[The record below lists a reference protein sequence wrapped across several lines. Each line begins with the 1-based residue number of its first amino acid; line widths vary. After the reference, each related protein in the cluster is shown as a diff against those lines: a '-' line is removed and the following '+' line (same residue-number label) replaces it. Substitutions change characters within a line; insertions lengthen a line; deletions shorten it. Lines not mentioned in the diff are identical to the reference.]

1 MRSIPFILMF
11 CCLTICV
18 APGLAD
24 EATSPDGVTI
34 RYDVHGAGEPALVF
48 VHGWSCD
55 RGYWRHQV
63 AEFAETHTVVT
74 VDLGGHGD
82 SGTGR
87 ADWTIQAYAADVA
100 AVVED
105 LGRDGVVLIGHSM
118 SGPIVVE
125 AASLLPGR
133 VRGLIC
139 VDTMH
144 DVTQRYSTEQIE
156 GIMASMSGGFVAGTD
171 AFVRSMFP
179 EDADP
184 DLVNQVAAD
193 MSAAP
198 PAIAL
203 SAMRNLFM
211 YDQQPALAGLDIP
224 VRCLNATLWPY
235 NLEGNRTVY
244 NDIALITQEDVG
256 HFLFLEAPDAFNG
269 KLAEI
274 LRSFEN

>member
-1 MRSIPFILMF
+1 MPSNPKKL
-11 CCLTICV
+11 V
-18 APGLAD
+18 
-24 EATSPDGVTI
+24 
-34 RYDVHGAGEPALVF
+34 VF